1 MFSIFDNILNPNKI
15 EIDKVRKIVSQVNS
29 LEGKVKE
36 MNDDE
41 FRPEIA
47 QIKEQLQSDKTLND
61 VLPEVLALT
70 REAALRT
77 LGMRP
82 YDVQLMASIIFHQ
95 GQVGE
100 QKTGEGKTLSAVP
113 AMVLNALTGEGAHLV
128 TVNDYLAR
136 RDAGWMAPVY
146 HFLGLTVGCI
156 YSGQGDL
163 PAAIYDPEF
172 TDPTHTDARL
182 QHLRPCTRA
191 EAYQCDITYGTNNEF
206 GFDYLRDNMA
216 RSKDNLVQR
225 SHHFAIVD
233 EVDSILIDE
242 ARTPLIISAPDSEA
256 TDKYVQFSQLVRSLS
271 SDTDYEVDEKQR
283 TANLTD
289 HGLRKLE
296 KTLNIDNLY
305 QQDYKTLHHL
315 EQALKAQ
322 TLFVNDRD
330 YVVKDDEVII
340 VDDHT
345 GRLMYGRRYSD
356 GLHQAIEAKEGV
368 KIQQESRTLATISL
382 QNYFRL
388 YKKLAGM
395 TGTAATEAEEF
406 KKIYNLDVVVLP
418 TNKPCVRDD
427 FADTVFKTQRAKYS
441 AIINE
446 VIERHEKGQPILIG
460 TKSIEQNDVVG
471 QYLRKKRIPHQIL
484 NAKNH
489 ENEAAI
495 ISEAGRMG
503 AVTVATN
510 IAGRGVDIVLGG
522 DKAGRDIKEWEKE
535 AENVKAAGGLHIIGA
550 VRHESR
556 RIDNQL
562 RGRSGRQG
570 DPGSSR
576 FYISLED
583 DIMRIFGGDQVKKL
597 MDFLKV
603 PEDQPLEAGMVSRA
617 IETAQTKVES
627 FYFDQRKH
635 LVDYDDVMNKQRQIF
650 YKRRYN
656 LLSGGAEATTPQI
669 DLAIKQEIEN
679 LANIYAASGIT
690 KTEADSIIKEFQLIL
705 PLDPTSANLV
715 EASLV
720 GKTAD
725 EIFESLS
732 KIIYQA
738 RASQKERFGDEML
751 HEVERFVL
759 LETYDELWM
768 NHLDAIDSLRDGIG
782 LRGYAQKDPLVEYK
796 QESFAMFE
804 SLLARIDSTVAHR
817 IFRIQVQMPEQFSRP
832 NNGVEN
838 RSDTTTPKQIKNQ
851 GKEMGRNDPC
861 WCGSGKK
868 WKKCHYPKT
877 G

>member
-1 MFSIFDNILNPNKI
+1 MFSFLDPILNPNKI
-15 EIDKVRKIVSQVNS
+15 EVEKLKKIVTIISSLEDKVK
-29 LEGKVKE
+29 KMK
-36 MNDDE
+36 DDE
-41 FRPEIA
+41 FPAEIA
-47 QIKEQLQSDKTLND
+47 QIREELKGDKSIEE
-61 VLPEVLALT
+61 VLPQVFALT
-70 REAALRT
+70 REAAVRT
-77 LGMRP
+77 LGLRP
-82 YDVQLMASIIFHQ
+82 YDVQLMASLAFHY
-95 GQVGE
+95 GKIAE

-113 AMVLNALTGEGAHLV
+113 AMVLNALTGKGAHLV

-136 RDAGWMAPVY
+136 RDAGWMGPVY
-146 HFLGLTVGCI
+146 NFLGLTVGCI
-156 YSGQGDL
+156 FSGQGDL
-163 PAAIYDPEF
+163 PASMYDSEF
-172 TDPTHTDARL
+172 NDSTHVDTRL
-182 QHLRPCTRA
+182 QKLRPVTRA
-191 EAYQCDITYGTNNEF
+191 EAYNCDITYGTNNEF

-216 RSKDNLVQR
+216 RSLDQLVQR
-225 SHHFAIVD
+225 PHHFAIVD

-256 TDKYVQFSQLVRSLS
+256 TDQYLRFAQLIRTLS
-271 SDTDYEVDEKQR
+271 ADTDYEVDEKQR

-296 KTLNIDNLY
+296 KILNVENLY
-305 QQDYKTLHHL
+305 QQDYQSLHHL

-322 TLFVNDRD
+322 TLFKNDKD
-330 YVVKDDEVII
+330 YVVKDDEIII

-368 KIQQESRTLATISL
+368 KVQQESRTLATISL

-388 YKKLAGM
+388 YEKLAGM

-406 KKIYNLDVVVLP
+406 KKIYNLDVIVIP
-418 TNKPCVRDD
+418 TNKPCVRQDHT
-427 FADTVFKTQRAKYS
+427 DTIYKTQRAKYS
-441 AIINE
+441 ALITE
-446 VIERHEKGQPILIG
+446 VAELHAKGQPILIG
-460 TKSIEQNDVVG
+460 TKSIEQNDVVT
-471 QYLRKKRIPHQIL
+471 QFLKKKRIPHQVL

-489 ENEAAI
+489 ENEAQI
-495 ISEAGRMG
+495 ISEAGRFG

-522 DKAGRDIKEWEKE
+522 DKRGRDEKEWQKE
-535 AENVKAAGGLHIIGA
+535 AEKVKKVGGLHIVGA

-583 DIMRIFGGDQVKKL
+583 DIMRIFGGEQVSKL

-603 PEDQPLEAGMVSRA
+603 PEDQPLEAGMVTRA

-635 LVDYDDVMNKQRQIF
+635 LVEYDDVMNKQRQIF
-650 YKRRYN
+650 YKRRLN
-656 LLSGGAEATTPQI
+656 LLGGGTEITSKQI
-669 DLAIKQEIEN
+669 DQALEKEIN
-679 LANIYAASGIT
+679 YLANIYSASGIN
-690 KTEADSIIKEFQLIL
+690 KTEADMIIKEFQSIL
-705 PLDPTSANLV
+705 PIDPRSADLIEN
-715 EASLV
+715 SLV
-720 GKTAD
+720 GKESEELR
-725 EIFESLS
+725 EILS
-732 KIIYQA
+732 NVISQA
-738 RASQKERFGDEML
+738 RKAQKERFGDDML
-751 HEVERFVL
+751 GQVERYVL
-759 LETYDELWM
+759 LESYDELWM
-768 NHLDAIDSLRDGIG
+768 NHLDAIDNLRDGIG

-804 SLLARIDSTVAHR
+804 SLLSRIDATAAHR
-817 IFRIQVQMPEQFSRP
+817 IFRVQVQVPQEMVKPIKGIEKTAS
-832 NNGVEN
+832 GE
-838 RSDTTTPKQIKNQ
+838 KQVSAK
-851 GKEMGRNDPC
+851 KESKIGRNDPC

-868 WKKCHYPKT
+868 WKACHYPKL